1 MIPLHLECG
10 LSLKNITASRWNIDE
25 PKCLPVRRP
34 NNNNASVASAA
45 SENNKEEKEMLL
57 TEDVVNDSEN
67 VTDTHTDDYLTKNDQ
82 ISFEIWFEPKGWS
95 NTNEHNRIQPT
106 IWGIS

>member
-1 MIPLHLECG
+1 
-10 LSLKNITASRWNIDE
+10 
-25 PKCLPVRRP
+25 
-34 NNNNASVASAA
+34 
-45 SENNKEEKEMLL
+45 MLL

-67 VTDTHTDDYLTKNDQ
+67 VTDTHTDDCLTKNDQ

-106 IWGIS
+106 I